1 MRMSPPSTK
10 ARGHRFT
17 MLMTD
22 EERAKLAAIAEAERR
37 TASDWLRLV
46 IEDAYAERFGTQKAK
61 RPKR

>member
-1 MRMSPPSTK
+1 
-10 ARGHRFT
+10 